1 MYQLDKKEFGAFV
14 ASLRKEKGY
23 TQKELAARLCLSDKA
38 VSKWET
44 GVSIPDTPML
54 VPLAQA
60 LDVTVTELLL
70 CRRQIPGETLD
81 KEAVEEVVQQAIQ
94 YPAKERKRAYTHLGP
109 WGWIFPAAALVGA
122 AGTGLHVWLA
132 LPLYHLSTPLI
143 LGGVF
148 GLYFCFFAPLRLPDY
163 YDQHRISG
171 FMDGPVRMNMMGL
184 SFNNRNW
191 PHILRV
197 CRIWSCAD
205 LAGFPFLHIGLRL
218 LFPALSEWAFLY
230 LILAV
235 TLGGLLLPLY
245 LVGKKYES

>member
-94 YPAKERKRAYTHLGP
+94 YPQATAKRAWSVPDP
-109 WGWIFPAAALVGA
+109 WKWIFIAALAVAAAGVVFHPWLNLPLDLVPVPIGLA
-122 AGTGLHVWLA
+122 AG
-132 LPLYHLSTPLI
+132 
-143 LGGVF
+143 F
-148 GLYFCFFAPLRLPDY
+148 GAYFCFFAPLRLPDY

-171 FMDGPVRMNMMGL
+171 FMDGPVRMNMAGL

-218 LFPALSEWAFLY
+218 LFPALSEWAFFY
-230 LILAV
+230 MILAV
-235 TLGGLLLPLY
+235 TLGGLLFPLY

>member
-70 CRRQIPGETLD
+70 CRRQTPGETLD

-94 YPAKERKRAYTHLGP
+94 YPQATAKRAWSVPGP
-109 WGWIFPAAALVGA
+109 WKWVFIAALAVAAAGVVFHPWLNLPLDLVPVPIGLA
-122 AGTGLHVWLA
+122 AG
-132 LPLYHLSTPLI
+132 
-143 LGGVF
+143 F
-148 GLYFCFFAPLRLPDY
+148 GAYFCLFAPLRLPDY
-163 YDQHRISG
+163 YDQYRISG
-171 FMDGPVRMNMMGL
+171 FMDGPVRMNMAGL

-191 PHILRV
+191 PYILRS
-197 CRIWSCAD
+197 CRVWCCVVLGLLPWLD
-205 LAGFPFLHIGLRL
+205 LGVQ
-218 LFPALSEWAFLY
+218 
-230 LILAV
+230 LAV
-235 TLGGLLLPLY
+235 PAFYPGVWSGILMTAAIAGLFLPVYIL
-245 LVGKKYES
+245 GKKYES